1 KLVKELGGEVVGAA
15 FYVELVDLK
24 GVEKFSDI
32 DIYSLVKYHGE

>member
-1 KLVKELGGEVVGAA
+1 
-15 FYVELVDLK
+15 K